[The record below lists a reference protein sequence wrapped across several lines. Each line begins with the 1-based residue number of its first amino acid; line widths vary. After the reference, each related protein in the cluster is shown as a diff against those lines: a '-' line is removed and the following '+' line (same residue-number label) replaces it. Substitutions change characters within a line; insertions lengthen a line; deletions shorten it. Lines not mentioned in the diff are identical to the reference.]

1 MLSRFKLVPENR
13 KAFRLLME
21 RKRACQKLHS
31 LSREALAQLLEL
43 AHSLFSNGRSTAQVL
58 EVLMPA

>member
-1 MLSRFKLVPENR
+1 MENR

-31 LSREALAQLLEL
+31 LSREALAQVLEL
-43 AHSLFSNGRSTAQVL
+43 AHGLFSNGRSTAQVL